1 MAEQPGLLDQWPP
14 EPQRPGAWGSEDVG
28 STDFQHAVSWS
39 LPRFWWLNVLLFLC
53 TVVSTTVFGYGLVA
67 SFGSGR
73 PFDEGDLLGSFH
85 LFLRGDLRL
94 LQGLV
99 FSVPLLLILMAH
111 EMGHYLV
118 CVKRGVAATLPFFLP
133 SPSMFGTFGAFIR
146 ITTPI
151 YTRRDLFDIGSAGPI
166 AGFVMLLPFL
176 FAGIRLSHP
185 LVGSDQNA
193 ILIATPLGLHA
204 VEWLRFGMAGSN
216 HILLH
221 PMAIAALA
229 GMLVTALNLLP
240 LGQLDGGHIVYSVFG
255 ERWHKIISGVMVGGL
270 VIMGKFYFPWW
281 IWAVLMFF
289 LGRRH
294 PLVYDHKPLT
304 TTRHWLAFATLVI
317 FVLSASLVP
326 TRISL

>member
-1 MAEQPGLLDQWPP
+1 MSEQPGFLDQWPP
-14 EPQRPGAWGSEDVG
+14 EPQRTGTWGGEDFGHFRQTV
-28 STDFQHAVSWS
+28 AWS
-39 LPRFWWLNVLLFLC
+39 LPRFWWLNLLLFLC
-53 TVVSTTVFGYGLVA
+53 TIVTTTVFGYALAA
-67 SFGSGR
+67 SFAAGR
-73 PFDEGDLLGSFH
+73 PFDEGDLLNSFQ
-85 LFLRGDLRL
+85 LFLRADPRL
-94 LQGLV
+94 TQGLS

-118 CVKRGVAATLPFFLP
+118 GLKRGVNSTLPFFLP

-146 ITTPI
+146 IKTPI

-176 FAGIRLSHP
+176 FAGLRLSHP
-185 LVGSDQNA
+185 LMGSDQNA
-193 ILIATPLGLHA
+193 VLIATPLGLHTA
-204 VEWLRFGMAGSN
+204 EWLRFGIAGSS

-255 ERWHKIISGVMVGGL
+255 ERWHKIISAIMVGAL
-270 VIMGKFYFPWW
+270 VVMGKFYFPWW

-289 LGRRH
+289 LGRSH
-294 PLVYDHKPLT
+294 PLVYDNNPLDRP
-304 TTRHWLAFATLVI
+304 RHWLAFATLVI
-317 FVLSASLVP
+317 FILSASLVP